1 MLKEE
6 TASQPAM
13 NTPKPPSSLL
23 SQLDGLNEQQL
34 RRLLTEYLTKQKL
47 GLYWEA
53 NAIERDA
60 ALNATCEF
68 NESELNFAKALDR
81 TDFAMCIND
90 DGSIA
95 DVVDFDNLSHLK
107 SWTRNRQ
114 PSAMY
119 LYDRVHRILY

>member
-1 MLKEE
+1 MSKPNDLLQNLEHLSAPQLK
-6 TASQPAM
+6 
-13 NTPKPPSSLL
+13 
-23 SQLDGLNEQQL
+23 
-34 RRLLTEYLTKQKL
+34 RLLTELLTKQKL
-47 GLYWEA
+47 GLYWGSS
-53 NAIERDA
+53 AIERDA

-68 NESELNFAKALDR
+68 NESELSFAKALDR